1 MFGRQTLSSNSNSSN
16 LVEFRAGRMNVVGKM
31 VHPDSRK
38 GLVYMTQSDDGLMH
52 FCWKDRT
59 TGKVEDDLIV
69 FPDDFEFKRVD
80 QCKTG
85 RVFVLKFKS
94 STRRMFF
101 WIQEPKTDKDEEHCR
116 RINELL
122 NNPPSAHQRGGGGSN
137 DSTDLQYMLNN
148 MSQQQLMQLFG
159 GVGQMGGL
167 SSLLGQMNSRTPSS
181 RNTSSSGGGGG
192 GSSSSALQT
201 PENVTVQR
209 TPSAPKGNKSGSSRI
224 QLSSQ
229 GEATSGS
236 ASSSLDNNDADASA
250 TGKNTSSS
258 SGTTSTG
265 AYANPFQAYLSNLSP
280 EHGAG
285 RSLNIDLSSAL
296 SGADAINQ
304 LISDPDCVKSLIVH
318 LPESEDADEDR
329 KQQIKDHITSPQF
342 QQALAH
348 FSSALQSAQLG
359 PLIKQFELSN
369 DAVAAAYS
377 GNLEEFVRALEKS
390 LPAGTTMPGSSTS
403 DKKPDA
409 PETPVKEDAPSTE
422 KQEEKQK

>member
-16 LVEFRAGRMNVVGKM
+16 LVEFRAGRMNLVGKM

-59 TGKVEDDLIV
+59 SGKVEDDLIV

-101 WIQEPKTDKDEEHCR
+101 WMQEPKTEKDEEHCR

-192 GSSSSALQT
+192 GGSSSALQT

-250 TGKNTSSS
+250 TG
-258 SGTTSTG
+258 
-265 AYANPFQAYLSNLSP
+265 
-280 EHGAG
+280 

-329 KQQIKDHITSPQF
+329 KQQIKDHISSPQF

-377 GNLEEFVRALEKS
+377 GNLEDFVRALEKS
-390 LPAGTTMPGSSTS
+390 LPPGATMPGSSTESS
-403 DKKPDA
+403 DKKPEA
-409 PETPVKEDAPSTE
+409 AETPVKEDASATE

>member
-250 TGKNTSSS
+250 TG
-258 SGTTSTG
+258 
-265 AYANPFQAYLSNLSP
+265 
-280 EHGAG
+280 

>member
-1 MFGRQTLSSNSNSSN
+1 MFGRQSGLGSSSNSSN
-16 LVEFRAGRMNVVGKM
+16 LVEFRAGRMNMVGKM

-59 TGKVEDDLIV
+59 SGKVEDDLIV
-69 FPDDFEFKRVD
+69 FPDDFEYKRVD

-85 RVFVLKFKS
+85 RVYVLKFKS

-101 WIQEPKTDKDEEHCR
+101 WMQEPKTDKDDEHCR

-137 DSTDLQYMLNN
+137 DGDLQYMLNN

-181 RNTSSSGGGGG
+181 RNTVSGGSGG
-192 GSSSSALQT
+192 SALQT
-201 PENVTVQR
+201 PENVSVPR
-209 TPSAPKGNKSGSSRI
+209 TPTAPSKTGSSR
-224 QLSSQ
+224 SSSNVNSQ
-229 GEATSGS
+229 AGEAAGS
-236 ASSSLDNNDADASA
+236 AGSSVDADAS
-250 TGKNTSSS
+250 
-258 SGTTSTG
+258 
-265 AYANPFQAYLSNLSP
+265 
-280 EHGAG
+280 G
-285 RSLNIDLSSAL
+285 RSLNIDLSASL
-296 SGADAINQ
+296 SGSEAINQ
-304 LISDPDCVKSLIVH
+304 IIADPELVKSLIVH

-342 QQALAH
+342 QQALAQ
-348 FSSALQSAQLG
+348 FSNNLQSAQLG
-359 PLIKQFELSN
+359 PVIKQFELSN
-369 DAVAAAYS
+369 EAVAAAYS
-377 GNLEEFVRALEKS
+377 GNLEDFVRALEKS
-390 LPAGTTMPGSSTS
+390 LPAGATMGSEPSAS
-403 DKKPDA
+403 EKKGDA
-409 PETPVKEDAPSTE
+409 ETPTSVARDENTDPAAE